1 MRGMIDFLIPIS
13 IAGGTILVGGFIRWL
28 LFHKLHKWAERTKSK
43 LDDLIIKAVRLPSLL
58 WCVAGGLYIG
68 VGISNLPDKMIQYI
82 VKILNCF
89 IILSVTVTFVTLAAG
104 VFNLLLKERKTAVPA
119 PGISQTLIK
128 SIIIIMGGLI
138 LLSSLGVSITPLLT
152 ALGVGGLAVALALQ
166 DTLSNLFSGIHI
178 LADKPVRVG
187 DYIKLDSGEEGYVTD
202 IGWRTTKIRMLP
214 NNIISVPNS
223 KLAQSIIT
231 NYYFPEQELSVLVD
245 VGVHYDSDLEFVEK
259 VTLKVAE
266 EVMQEV
272 EGGVPE
278 FTPFIRYHTF
288 GDSSINFTV
297 VLRAKE
303 FLDHYRVKH
312 EFIKRL
318 HTKYKE
324 VGIEIPFPIRTI
336 YMRK

>member
-1 MRGMIDFLIPIS
+1 MFGLLVPIFVT
-13 IAGGTILVGGFIRWL
+13 IGTILIGIFIRWL
-28 LFHKLHKWAERTKSK
+28 LFRKLHKWAKRTKSR
-43 LDDLIIKAVRLPSLL
+43 LDDLIIQAVRVPSLL
-58 WCVAGGLYIG
+58 WCVVVGLYIG
-68 VGISNLPDKMIQYI
+68 VGISNLPANTIQYI

-89 IILSVTVTFVTLAAG
+89 VILSVTITFVTLAAG
-104 VFNLLLKERKTAVPA
+104 IFNFVLKERKTALPA
-119 PGISQTLIK
+119 PGISQTLVK

-138 LLSSLGVSITPLLT
+138 LLSSLGISITPLLT

-187 DYIKLDSGEEGYVTD
+187 DYVKLDSGEEGYVTD

-214 NNIISVPNS
+214 NNIISVPNA

-259 VTLKVAE
+259 VTLDVAK

-297 VLRAKE
+297 VLRAEE

-318 HTKYKE
+318 HAKYKE
-324 VGIEIPFPIRTI
+324 VGIEIPFPIRTV